1 MSDYALLA
9 FKAGAKIIGGCCGTM
24 PSHIG
29 AMRGSLEQASTSGS
43 YSADEHLKNWESYGK
58 KRIEAKNGSGD
69 LAYEINS
76 PKSF

>member
-9 FKAGAKIIGGCCGTM
+9 FKAGAKIIGGCCGTT

-29 AMRGSLEQASTSGS
+29 AMRVALNRHPPLGAIPQMSI
-43 YSADEHLKNWESYGK
+43 LKTWKAMGKTDKNK
-58 KRIEAKNGSGD
+58 KRIGD

-76 PKSF
+76 LDLS